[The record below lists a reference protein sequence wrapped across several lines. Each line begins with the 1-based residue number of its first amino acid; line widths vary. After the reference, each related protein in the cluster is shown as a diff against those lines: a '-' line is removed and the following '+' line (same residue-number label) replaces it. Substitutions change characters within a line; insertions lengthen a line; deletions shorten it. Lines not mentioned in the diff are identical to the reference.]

1 MKRTRGSGIW
11 IRRLLFSIS
20 ALTFILLSLG
30 TGAWAAQAG
39 TKGNAR
45 DASAAEGDR
54 PTAGGNSAIRFSL
67 FDYAE
72 GDRFNIN
79 MKKPVDAWMWK
90 PVYHWRDNA
99 PIFQFM
105 GTTGAFPGTESMY
118 EQMGF
123 GVNHATVERKLE
135 NGYPVLDLT
144 RNARGEART
153 QFGAD
158 AQAFPREIRSLS
170 YLFGADN
177 HYGRVTAYTAQNTLL
192 QADEAGGYYYDSS
205 RNAVDYDTEKDLFRV
220 RDYTERSSETAAQ
233 CDGSDCFDF
242 LPFTYT
248 GGQIIDSNTDT
259 GLQYNVSTRN
269 TNHWFGMTME
279 VDFFMPK
286 DGKLQGKDMVFTFS
300 GDDDVWVFVDDVLV
314 LDLGGIHGRVD
325 GSVNF
330 ATGEILQYLSQNGAN
345 RSEHEQLFGSDTSFP
360 TTLRSCFCRAD
371 ALPNGGWDRQKTGI
385 FSDYTHHTLKLFYL
399 KRGPGSAKCRM
410 YFNLPTAEEDV
421 LIVGKD
427 LSVTETAA
435 AELDGTEPDG
445 GSFFRVWKA
454 NADGTPGDEL
464 LIPAGTDYT
473 VLTGAQPEGESRT
486 VGEDG
491 LFPLKGGQR
500 VQFDH
505 FSSLAGYADGC
516 IIEEL
521 IPSDEAEYWGRISHH
536 INGSDMGCAR
546 QGSSGVNG
554 YDSYFSYVVPIG
566 QEQRFN
572 MVMFTN
578 VLDSQQLDAWKV
590 FNEGYDFGCSIPVTV
605 KLQGNP
611 AGNPVKISFTLADDA
626 GTRIPGVD
634 ITLTN
639 DQTARKTL
647 VLGFHEEMEPGAY
660 TYTIQQEIGADD
672 KILWDRAVY
681 QATIV
686 VRGGG
691 QKAAC
696 LTGITKNGK
705 AAEAVDFVNFIQ
717 IPLTLKYLETGSSG
731 DTDGDFSLVVT
742 AQVDG
747 VEYVSYE
754 LELAHDQSKT
764 LEGIP
769 YGAVVTITQMNPEN
783 RELDISANGTTV
795 TTVLGKMGAQ
805 VVTKPLI
812 TAAEVVFSSP
822 LPEPTHSGAILHSL
836 PAVVIF
842 AGTLLLLQKRHRR

>member
-1 MKRTRGSGIW
+1 MKRTRGSIIW
-11 IRRLLFSIS
+11 IRRSLFSIS
-20 ALTFILLSLG
+20 ALIFTLLWLG
-30 TGAWAAQAG
+30 TGVWAAQAQ
-39 TKGNAR
+39 TKGDAH
-45 DASAAEGDR
+45 DASTAEGDR

-90 PVYHWRDNA
+90 PIYHWRDNA

-105 GTTGAFPGTESMY
+105 GTTGAFPGTESML
-118 EQMGF
+118 EQVGF

-153 QFGAD
+153 QIGAD
-158 AQAFPREIRSLS
+158 VQAFPREIRSLS
-170 YLFGADN
+170 YLFGADG
-177 HYGRVTAYTAQNTLL
+177 HYGRVTAYTPQNTLL

-233 CDGSDCFDF
+233 CDKSDCFDF

-248 GGQIIDSNTDT
+248 GGQIIGSNTDT
-259 GLQYNVSTRN
+259 GLQYNISTRN

-345 RSEHEQLFGSDTSFP
+345 SSEQEQLFGSDTSFP
-360 TTLRSCFCRAD
+360 TSLRSCLGRAD
-371 ALPNGGWDRQKTGI
+371 ALPNGGWDRQNPGI

-399 KRGPGSAKCRM
+399 KRGAGSANCRM
-410 YFNLPTAEEDV
+410 YFNLPTAEEDT

-427 LSVTETAA
+427 VSMAETAA
-435 AELDGTEPDG
+435 AELDEPEPDG
-445 GSFFRVWKA
+445 GSLFRVWKA

-464 LIPAGTDYT
+464 LIPAGTNYT
-473 VLTGAQPEGESRT
+473 VLTGAQPEGESRM

-491 LFPLKGGQR
+491 IFSLKDGQR
-500 VQFDH
+500 VQFAH
-505 FSSLAGYADGC
+505 FSSLAGHADGC
-516 IIEEL
+516 IVEEL
-521 IPSDEAEYWGRISHH
+521 IPSDEAERWGRISHH
-536 INGSDMGCAR
+536 INGLDMGSAR
-546 QGSSGVNG
+546 QGSSGVKG
-554 YDSYFSYVVPIG
+554 YDSYFSHVIPIG
-566 QEQRFN
+566 QERRSN

-578 VLDSQQLDAWKV
+578 VLDSRQLDAWKV

-605 KLQGNP
+605 KLQGKP
-611 AGNPVKISFTLADDA
+611 AGNPVKFSFSLADDA
-626 GTRIPGVD
+626 GTRISGAD
-634 ITLTN
+634 IMLTN

-647 VLGFHEEMEPGAY
+647 VLGFHEEMEPGEY

-672 KILWDRAVY
+672 KILWDRALY
-681 QATIV
+681 QVTIA
-686 VRGGG
+686 VRGDK
-691 QKAAC
+691 QKTAC
-696 LTGITKNGK
+696 LTEIRKNGK
-705 AAEAVDFVNFIQ
+705 TAEAVDFVNFIQ
-717 IPLTLKYLETGSSG
+717 IPLTLKHLERKSPG
-731 DTDGDFSLVVT
+731 DNDGDFPLAVT

-754 LELAHDQSKT
+754 LNLAHNQSKT
-764 LEGIP
+764 LEGVP

-783 RELDISANGTTV
+783 RALDISANGTAV

-822 LPEPTHSGAILHSL
+822 SPEPTQSAVILYSL

-842 AGTLLLLQKRHRR
+842 AGALRLLGKSPRY